1 MSLTKTVSLFAGTTL
16 ALTGVAFGSTEANNS
31 LNGDALAQI
40 NELRA
45 EIADLKARNGENWL
59 TEQRAA
65 EIKGLVQDVLADAD
79 TRASLQG
86 GGSTAGYDNGFF
98 IASSDGN
105 FRLNING
112 GASLR
117 WSINNRD
124 FVGAG
129 EQTNWGFQ
137 SRHANV
143 MLTGHI
149 VDPSWKYNVSFGF
162 FDASGDYTGSTAGEA
177 FLTDWYAM
185 KDFGGWYLKA
195 GQFVAPFSRERALS
209 DYGLQTLD
217 HTNSSYV
224 FGLGRTQGLE
234 VGCIGDWFRSA
245 VSFSD
250 GVSATSVTQNNGY
263 LGGAG
268 GSSPASDF
276 AITGRVEGKLAGT
289 WAQFEDD
296 QAWRGEEFGLLI
308 GLGGFYQSGHTGDS
322 RFNFGSTGPAG
333 ALTGSE
339 GSEFGFTADATASW
353 SGFSVTGALFYNQ
366 ADSEWVT
373 TAGGAGDFES
383 YGAFVQAGF
392 FLTDEFELV
401 ARYEYGDVGNI
412 AALESANTQS
422 TISFGANYYF
432 AKNRCKWQTEVA
444 YALHSVGTFEVAG
457 NGWYDDGSDI
467 NGNDEDGQLVFR
479 TGLTVSF

>member
-16 ALTGVAFGSTEANNS
+16 ALTGVAFGSTEANN
-31 LNGDALAQI
+31 DALAQI

-45 EIADLKARNGENWL
+45 EIASLKAANGENWL

-86 GGSTAGYDNGFF
+86 GTSNAGYDNGFF

-112 GASLR
+112 GASIR
-117 WSINNRD
+117 WTYNARSFD
-124 FVGAG
+124 AGAG
-129 EQTNWGFQ
+129 DEKNWGFQ

-162 FDASGDYTGSTAGEA
+162 FDASGDYNNSSAGEA

-195 GQFVAPFSRERALS
+195 GQFVAPYSRERALS
-209 DYGLQTLD
+209 DYSLQTLD
-217 HTNSSYV
+217 HSNSSYA
-224 FGLGRTQGLE
+224 FGLGRTQGIE
-234 VGCIGDWFRSA
+234 VGCISDWFRFA
-245 VSFSD
+245 GAFSD
-250 GVSATSVTQNNGY
+250 GVGAASPTQNAGFIPT
-263 LGGAG
+263 GA
-268 GSSPASDF
+268 SPSADF
-276 AITGRVEGKLAGT
+276 AISGRIEGKCAGT

-296 QAWRGEEFGLLI
+296 QSWKGEEWGLLV
-308 GLGGFYQSGHTGDS
+308 GVGGFYQSGRNGNA
-322 RFNFGSTGPAG
+322 NFSYAG
-333 ALTGSE
+333 GADGT
-339 GSEFGFTADATASW
+339 EFGFTADATASFG
-353 SGFSVTGALFYNQ
+353 GFSVTGALFYNN
-366 ADSEWVT
+366 ADSEWAT
-373 TAGGAGDFES
+373 GAAGAGDFENL
-383 YGAFVQAGF
+383 GAFLQAGF

-401 ARYEYGDVGNI
+401 GRYEYGDFGN
-412 AALESANTQS
+412 LSGTESANTQS
-422 TISFGANYYF
+422 TLTIGGNYYF
-432 AKNRCKWQTEVA
+432 AKNHAKWQTEVS
-444 YALHSVGTFEVAG
+444 YAFHSMSSSVFGVGG
-457 NGWYDDGSDI
+457 NGWYDDGI
-467 NGNDEDGQLVFR
+467 NASSEDEDGQFVLR

>member
-45 EIADLKARNGENWL
+45 QIADLNAKNGENWL

-79 TRASLQG
+79 TRASFQG
-86 GGSTAGYDNGFF
+86 GTSNAGYDNGFF

-112 GASLR
+112 GASIR
-117 WSINNRD
+117 WTYNNRSFATGTGD
-124 FVGAG
+124 
-129 EQTNWGFQ
+129 ETNWGFQ

-149 VDPSWKYNVSFGF
+149 VDPSWKYNVSFAF
-162 FDASGDYTGSTAGEA
+162 FDASGDYTGSTFGGEA

-195 GQFVAPFSRERALS
+195 GQFISPFSRERALS

-217 HTNSSYV
+217 HTNSSYA
-224 FGLGRTQGLE
+224 FGLGRTQGIE
-234 VGCIGDWFRSA
+234 VGCISDWFRFA
-245 VSFSD
+245 GAFSD
-250 GVSATSVTQNNGY
+250 GVGPASPTQNAGFIP
-263 LGGAG
+263 GGA
-268 GSSPASDF
+268 SPSADF
-276 AITGRVEGKLAGT
+276 ALSGRLEGKLAGT

-296 QAWRGEEFGLLI
+296 QSWQGEEWGLL
-308 GLGGFYQSGHTGDS
+308 LGVGGYYQSGRNGNS
-322 RFNFGSTGPAG
+322 NFNYGGGT
-333 ALTGSE
+333 E
-339 GSEFGFTADATASW
+339 GNEFGFTADATASFG
-353 SGFSVTGALFYNQ
+353 GFSVTGAVFYTQ

-373 TAGGAGDFES
+373 GTTGSGDFEN
-383 YGAFVQAGF
+383 YGTFVQAGF
-392 FLTDEFELV
+392 FLTEAFELV
-401 ARYEYGDVGNI
+401 GRYEYGDFGN
-412 AALESANTQS
+412 LSGSESANTQS
-422 TISFGANYYF
+422 TVTIGGNYYF
-432 AKNRCKWQTEVA
+432 AKNRCKWQTEIS
-444 YALHSVGTFEVAG
+444 YAFHSMSESIFGIGG
-457 NGWYDDGSDI
+457 NGWYDDGIDATS
-467 NGNDEDGQLVFR
+467 NDEDGQFVFR

>member
-16 ALTGVAFGSTEANNS
+16 ALTGAAFGSTEANN
-31 LNGDALAQI
+31 DALAQI

-45 EIADLKARNGENWL
+45 EIASLKAQNGENWL

-112 GASLR
+112 GASIR
-117 WSINNRD
+117 WSLSNRD

-162 FDASGDYTGSTAGEA
+162 FDASGDYSGSSAGEA

-217 HTNSSYV
+217 HSNSSYV
-224 FGLGRTQGLE
+224 FGLGRTQGIE
-234 VGCIGDWFRSA
+234 VGCIADWFRSA
-245 VSFSD
+245 VAFSD
-250 GVSATSVTQNNGY
+250 GVSPGSVTQNNGFIP
-263 LGGAG
+263 A
-268 GSSPASDF
+268 GSSPPSDLSL
-276 AITGRVEGKLAGT
+276 TGRLEGKFAGT

-296 QAWRGEEFGLLI
+296 QAWRGEEFGLLV
-308 GLGGFYQSGHTGDS
+308 GLGAMYQSGHTGDA
-322 RFNFGSTGPAG
+322 RFDYGAGSG
-333 ALTGSE
+333 AE
-339 GSEFGFTADATASW
+339 GSEFAFTADVTASW
-353 SGFSVTGALFYNQ
+353 SGFSVTGALFYSQ

-373 TAGGAGDFES
+373 GTGGSGDFEN
-383 YGAFVQAGF
+383 YGTMVQAGF

-401 ARYEYGDVGNI
+401 GRWEYGDIGKS
-412 AALESANTQS
+412 ADSANIQS
-422 TISFGANYYF
+422 TFLLGGNYYF
-432 AKNRCKWQTEVA
+432 AKNHCKWQTEVG
-444 YALHSVGTFEVAG
+444 YAFHSMGDFTVGG

-467 NGNDEDGQLVFR
+467 NGNDEDGQLIFR

>member
-45 EIADLKARNGENWL
+45 EIASLKAQNGENWL

-86 GGSTAGYDNGFF
+86 GTSNAGYDNAFF

-117 WSINNRD
+117 WSLSNRD

-143 MLTGHI
+143 ILSGHI

-162 FDASGDYTGSTAGEA
+162 FDASGDYFGSTFGGEA

-195 GQFVAPFSRERALS
+195 GQFVAPFGREASLG
-209 DYGLQTLD
+209 DYSLQTLD
-217 HTNSSYV
+217 HSNSSYA

-234 VGCIGDWFRSA
+234 VGCLTDWFRSA
-245 VSFSD
+245 VAFSD
-250 GVSATSVTQNNGY
+250 GVSPFSVTQNNGY
-263 LGGAG
+263 LPGVDPA
-268 GSSPASDF
+268 SPASDF
-276 AITGRVEGKLAGT
+276 SLSGRFEGKLAGT

-308 GLGGFYQSGHTGDS
+308 GAGGYYQSGHTGDPL
-322 RFNFGSTGPAG
+322 FNGGAG
-333 ALTGSE
+333 AE
-339 GSEFGFTADATASW
+339 GSEFGLTVDATASVG
-353 SGFSVTGALFYNQ
+353 GFSVTGALYYTQ
-366 ADSEWVT
+366 QDSEWIT
-373 TAGGAGDFES
+373 GAGGAGDFEN
-383 YGAFVQAGF
+383 YGAMVQGGF

-401 ARYEYGDVGNI
+401 GRWEYGDFGKTPGANI
-412 AALESANTQS
+412 QS
-422 TISFGANYYF
+422 TFLVGGNYYF
-432 AKNRCKWQTEVA
+432 AKNHCKWQTEVG
-444 YALHSVGTFEVAG
+444 YAFHSMGAFAVGG
-457 NGWYDDGSDI
+457 NGWWVDGVDA
-467 NGNDEDGQLVFR
+467 NGNAEDGQLIFR